1 MPSDPRAHSS
11 NQEALLLDQA
21 LDAVNQRLHSFH
33 QPLALAHKPQQV
45 RSGLVH
51 TVGWAREC
59 GVNFHTLKPAVLN
72 YYERISNKIAFY
84 RTRKD

>member
-11 NQEALLLDQA
+11 NQEA

-59 GVNFHTLKPAVLN
+59 GINFHTLKPAVLN
-72 YYERISNKIAFY
+72 YYERISNKIASY
-84 RTRKD
+84 RTHKD